1 MRIIVG
7 VTGGIA
13 AYKAAHLVRSFTEAG
28 HDVRVIPTQSSLNFV
43 GAATWEALTG
53 QPATTSVFEDVDQVA
68 HVKLGQEAD
77 LIVIA
82 PATADFVSKIATGRA
97 DDLLSASVLVATCPV
112 VVAPA
117 MHTEMWR
124 NPATVANVSTL
135 RERGIHVLEPASGR
149 LTGKDSGPGRLPE
162 PEDIAAF
169 ALSVSQ
175 INQDLAG
182 LKVVITAGG
191 THEPLDP
198 VRFLGNNSSGLQGIK
213 LAEAAKVRGADVTLI
228 AGVVT
233 VPLPHGLD
241 VRHATTALDIERDVN
256 DLAPG
261 ADVVIMAAAI
271 ADFRPVKRLDAKIK
285 KVQGQE
291 PEPIRLTKNPD
302 ILAGLAANRQRPG
315 QIIVGFAAETGD
327 ETGTVLDHGRAKA
340 LRKKAD
346 LLVVNEVGDG
356 LGFGTPHN
364 TVTILDAAGEPVG
377 ETTGDKLAVSHAILD
392 HVAKLAADN
401 RKN

>member
-1 MRIIVG
+1 
-7 VTGGIA
+7 
-13 AYKAAHLVRSFTEAG
+13 
-28 HDVRVIPTQSSLNFV
+28 
-43 GAATWEALTG
+43 
-53 QPATTSVFEDVDQVA
+53 VDQVA

-175 INQDLAG
+175 NDQDLAG

-213 LAEAAKVRGADVTLI
+213 LAEAAKARGAHVSLI
-228 AGVVT
+228 AGVVSA
-233 VPLPHGLD
+233 PIPHGLD

-271 ADFRPVKRLDAKIK
+271 ADFRPAKRLDAKIK

-291 PEPIRLTKNPD
+291 PEPIHLTKNPD
-302 ILAGLAANRQRPG
+302 ILAGLAAKRQRPG

>member
-1 MRIIVG
+1 MRIVVG

-13 AYKAAHLVRSFTEAG
+13 AYKAAHLVRFFTESG
-28 HDVRVIPTQSSLNFV
+28 HSVRVIPTQSSLNFV

-53 QPATTSVFEDVDQVA
+53 HPVTTSVFEDVDQVA

-82 PATADFVSKIATGRA
+82 PATADFISKIATGRA

-124 NPATVANVSTL
+124 NPATVANVATL
-135 RERGIHVLEPASGR
+135 RERGIHVLDPATGR

-169 ALSVSQ
+169 ALSVGQ
-175 INQDLAG
+175 VQQDLAG

-198 VRFLGNNSSGLQGIK
+198 VRFLGNNSSGIQGIK
-213 LAEAAKVRGADVTLI
+213 LAEAAKARGANVTLI
-228 AGVVT
+228 AGVVSA
-233 VPLPHGLD
+233 PLPHGVD
-241 VRHATTALDIERDVN
+241 VRRATTALDIEREVN
-256 DLAPG
+256 DLAAG
-261 ADVVIMAAAI
+261 ADVIIMAAAI
-271 ADFRPVKRLDAKIK
+271 ADFRPAKRLDAKIK

-291 PEPIRLTKNPD
+291 PEPIHLTKNPD
-302 ILAGLAANRQRPG
+302 ILAGLTANRQRPG

-327 ETGTVLDHGRAKA
+327 DSGTVLDHGRAKA

-356 LGFGTPHN
+356 LGFGTAHN
-364 TVTILDAAGEPVG
+364 TVTILDATGEPVG
-377 ETTGDKLAVSHAILD
+377 ENAGDKLAVSHAILD
-392 HVAKLAADN
+392 RVAALATARQQN
-401 RKN
+401 